1 MNIAIGSDH
10 AGYQLK
16 EDLKKYLESER
27 HQVTDYGV
35 FSTESVDYPDIGFPV
50 AKGVA
55 QGEHER
61 AVLVCGSGQGMA
73 MVANRV
79 KGVRA
84 ALCFDQQAARM
95 ARQHNDANVLVLSG
109 WFVPT
114 DEALRILDTWLTT
127 EFEGGRHLR
136 RIQKLED
143 SMS

>member
-35 FSTESVDYPDIGFPV
+35 FSTESADYPDIGFPV

-55 QGEHER
+55 QGQHER

-84 ALCFDQQAARM
+84 ALCFDQEAARL

-109 WFVPT
+109 WFVPA
-114 DEALRILDTWLTT
+114 DEALQILDIFLAT

-136 RIQKLED
+136 RLQKLD
-143 SMS
+143 DPMS